1 MHIGKGEHSSQREG
15 ARSST
20 SSALL
25 MHAHRTSTDG
35 EFQLIKE
42 TARALTS
49 TSETSST
56 CLRSALTN
64 DGWEGA
70 RQRAFGCVNKG
81 TCVDVRRPRQRANA
95 SSTCLRPT
103 LTSRRSL
110 ACAWPTCQTSLTCQ
124 RPALT
129 NQRTSTCPGHVNV
142 PRLVNV
148 RPAYVNK
155 RTHVNVP
162 GTLSTRPT
170 SLTRWDLVK
179 VPDPSRH
186 DALSTEHSMQT

>member
-1 MHIGKGEHSSQREG
+1 
-15 ARSST
+15 
-20 SSALL
+20 

-81 TCVDVRRPRQRANA
+81 TCVDVR
-95 SSTCLRPT
+95 PT
-103 LTSRRSL
+103 
-110 ACAWPTCQTSLTCQ
+110 
-124 RPALT
+124 
-129 NQRTSTCPGHVNV
+129 TSTSERLVNVPPTHVDEQALVDVRLANVPNLVDVPATRVNEPTHVNV
-142 PRLVNV
+142 PR
-148 RPAYVNK
+148 
-155 RTHVNVP
+155 
-162 GTLSTRPT
+162 
-170 SLTRWDLVK
+170 
-179 VPDPSRH
+179 SRQR
-186 DALSTEHSMQT
+186 ATPR